1 MNAANHR
8 FVGAIMAISGLCVAT
23 PALRADLVNGVAAGE
38 TSPTSVLLWAHSTSL
53 GTVTFQLST
62 DPAFGS
68 VFQTRIAN
76 VTDGTL
82 PVKRTFDGLA
92 PNTRYYYRVT
102 DASGDVA
109 TGTFKTP
116 ATTGRHG
123 FHMGVSGDWRG
134 ELAPFPALRN
144 VASKNL
150 DMWYSLGDTIYG
162 DVATPDVPAPQATT
176 LAEYRAKHNE
186 NLRDH
191 SGLNA
196 HRDIRQ
202 STSVWAMIDDHEVTN
217 DFAGGAMISTDP
229 RFTGN
234 PTSLINTSALYQNG
248 LQAFQEYHPISP
260 RVWSGTGDARV
271 DGRPDLYR
279 TVRFGDDAQFFAVD
293 ERSFRD
299 QELADPDISSQASIG
314 AYLVAAFN
322 PARTML
328 GLPQLARLE
337 SDLLASQQAGVTW
350 KFVMMPEPIENLG
363 PLAAS
368 DRYEGYAA
376 ERSALLAFIKN
387 NNITNVVFITADI
400 HGTVVNN
407 VTYNAAPFQPQI
419 QSGAWE
425 ISTGPGAYFAPFGP
439 TVAGAAEAAG
449 LPGTI
454 SLAEYLSLPHE
465 DQEGYIAGLINAFLY
480 SLGYDTLGLSGSP
493 IPLVS
498 NTGGWTQ
505 TNTFGWTEFQVDAQT
520 QQLCLT
526 TWGVPYYDPAT
537 AAAAPQYLLS
547 LQPQIV
553 QQICVD
559 AILPPPMCNAD
570 VNQDGVADQGDVDY
584 LINVIAGGENPTGID
599 PDFNRDGVADQG
611 DIDALVNVIAGGV
624 CP

>member
-1 MNAANHR
+1 MNAVNR
-8 FVGAIMAISGLCVAT
+8 RGISTIVAFCGLCVA
-23 PALRADLVNGVAAGE
+23 AAGVRAELVNGVAAGE
-38 TSPTSVLLWAHSTSL
+38 TTPTSVLLWARSTSL

-62 DPAFGS
+62 DATFGT
-68 VFQTRIAN
+68 VLQTRVAT
-76 VTDGTL
+76 VRDGAL
-82 PVKRTFDGLA
+82 PVKRIFDGLS
-92 PNTRYYYRVT
+92 PNTRYYYRAT
-102 DASGDVA
+102 DASADVA

-116 ATTGRHG
+116 ATSGRQG
-123 FHMGVSGDWRG
+123 FRMGVSGDWRG

-144 VASKNL
+144 AAGRNL
-150 DMWYSLGDTIYG
+150 DMWFSLGDTIYG
-162 DVATPDVPAPQATT
+162 DVATPDVPVTQATT

-217 DFAGGAMISTDP
+217 DFAGGAMISSDP

-234 PTSLINTSALYQNG
+234 PTDLINTSGLYQNG

-271 DGRPDLYR
+271 DGRPNLYR
-279 TVRFGDDAQFFAVD
+279 TQRFGDDAQFFALD

-299 QELADPDISSQASIG
+299 QELADPDITSQAAIG

-322 PARTML
+322 PTRTLL
-328 GLPQLARLE
+328 GQPQLQRFQA
-337 SDLLASQQAGVTW
+337 DLLAAQQAGVTW
-350 KFVMMPEPIENLG
+350 KFVMTPEPIQNLG

-376 ERSALLAFIKN
+376 ERSALLSFIKN

-407 VTYNAAPFQPQI
+407 LTYNAGPFQPQI
-419 QSGAWE
+419 QTGAWE

-439 TVAGAAEAAG
+439 TVAGAGEAAG

-454 SLAEYLSLPHE
+454 PLATYLSLPRE
-465 DQEGYIAGLINAFLY
+465 DQEGYIAGLINAFLFG
-480 SLGYDTLGLSGSP
+480 LGYDTLGLTGSP

-498 NTGGWTQ
+498 NAGGWTQ
-505 TNTFGWTEFQVDAQT
+505 TNTYGWTEFQVDAQT
-520 QQLCLT
+520 QRLCVT
-526 TWGVPYYDPAT
+526 TWGVPFYDPAT
-537 AAAAPQYLLS
+537 AQAAPQYLLS

-553 QQICVD
+553 QEICVD
-559 AILPPPMCNAD
+559 AILPAPACNPD
-570 VNQDGVADQGDVDY
+570 VNQDGVTDQGDVNY
-584 LINVIAGGENPTGID
+584 LINVVAGGPNPNGLNA
-599 PDFNRDGVADQG
+599 DFNRDGVADQG
-611 DIDALVNVIAGGV
+611 DVDALINVVAGGL